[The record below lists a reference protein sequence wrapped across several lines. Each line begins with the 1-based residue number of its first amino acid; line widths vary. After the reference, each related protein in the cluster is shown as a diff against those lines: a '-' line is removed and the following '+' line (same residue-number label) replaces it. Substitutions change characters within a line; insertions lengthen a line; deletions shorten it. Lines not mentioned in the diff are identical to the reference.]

1 MATITI
7 PWADGNGNVILT
19 YDGQGDG
26 TVTVR
31 SDTDNLGDTR
41 QMTITLKTA
50 GANPATAQVTII
62 QPTGMQIL
70 LDVDGKTLRD
80 ADGKVLRA
88 YPTEDVIP
96 QND

>member
-1 MATITI
+1 MATLTI

>member
-19 YDGQGDG
+19 YDGRGDG

>member
-50 GANPATAQVTII
+50 GANPATAHVTII

-88 YPTEDVIP
+88 YPNDNVIP
-96 QND
+96 QNE

>member
-50 GANPATAQVTII
+50 GANPATAQVIII

-70 LDVDGKTLRD
+70 LDVDGKTLHD

-88 YPTEDVIP
+88 YPNEDVIP

>member
-70 LDVDGKTLRD
+70 LDVDGKRLRD
-80 ADGKVLRA
+80 LNGNVLRA
-88 YPTEDVIP
+88 YPNEDVIP
-96 QND
+96 TNS

>member
-1 MATITI
+1 MATLTI

-70 LDVDGKTLRD
+70 LDVDGKTLCD

>member
-41 QMTITLKTA
+41 QMVITLKTA

-70 LDVDGKTLRD
+70 LDVDGKRLRGSD
-80 ADGKVLRA
+80 SKVLRA
-88 YPTEDVIP
+88 YPNEDVIP
-96 QND
+96 TNS

>member
-1 MATITI
+1 MATLTI

-70 LDVDGKTLRD
+70 LDVDGKTMRD

-88 YPTEDVIP
+88 YPNEDVIP

>member
-80 ADGKVLRA
+80 ADGKVLRV
-88 YPTEDVIP
+88 YPNEDVIP

>member
-19 YDGQGDG
+19 YDGHGDG

-41 QMTITLKTA
+41 QMVITLKTA

-70 LDVDGKTLRD
+70 LDVDGKRLRGSD
-80 ADGKVLRA
+80 SKVLRA
-88 YPTEDVIP
+88 YPNEDVIP
-96 QND
+96 TNS

>member
-50 GANPATAQVTII
+50 GDNPATAQVTII

-88 YPTEDVIP
+88 YPNEDVIP

>member
-26 TVTVR
+26 AVTVR

-80 ADGKVLRA
+80 ADGKVLRV
-88 YPTEDVIP
+88 YPNEDVIP

>member
-1 MATITI
+1 MATLTI

-26 TVTVR
+26 TATVR

-50 GANPATAQVTII
+50 GANPATAHVTII

-70 LDVDGKTLRD
+70 LDVDGKTLCD

-88 YPTEDVIP
+88 YPNEDVIP

>member
-1 MATITI
+1 MATLTI

-80 ADGKVLRA
+80 ADGKVLRV
-88 YPTEDVIP
+88 YPNEDVIP

>member
-88 YPTEDVIP
+88 YPNEDVIP

>member
-1 MATITI
+1 MATLTI

-50 GANPATAQVTII
+50 GANPATAQVAII